1 MNYDVN
7 EINKFSAL
15 AGQWWDINGP
25 CTPLHIL
32 NKPRVQFIKEHCELS
47 NKTVLDIGCGGGILT
62 ESLANLKAKPTGI
75 DASSEVIGVAQEH
88 ARISKLD
95 IEYRAITT
103 ESLLSDQS
111 MQFDIITCMELLEH
125 VPDPQKLIADCS
137 QLLKPGGKLFL
148 STLNRTFSA
157 YIFAIIGAEYIMKI
171 LPKQTHDYKKF
182 ITPAE
187 LENML
192 HQNNLK
198 LRILQG
204 VKYNPF
210 TKTASITSD
219 LSVNYLAFATK
230 EI

>member
-15 AGQWWDINGP
+15 ASQWWDINGP
-25 CTPLHIL
+25 CAPLHIL
-32 NKPRVQFIKEHCELS
+32 NKCRVQFIKEHCEIN

-62 ESLANLKAKPTGI
+62 ESLASLKAKPTGI

-95 IEYRAITT
+95 IDYRAITT

-125 VPDPQKLIADCS
+125 VPDPQKLINDCS

-192 HQNNLK
+192 HQCKLK
-198 LRILQG
+198 LRVLQG

-219 LSVNYLAFATK
+219 LRVNYLAFATK